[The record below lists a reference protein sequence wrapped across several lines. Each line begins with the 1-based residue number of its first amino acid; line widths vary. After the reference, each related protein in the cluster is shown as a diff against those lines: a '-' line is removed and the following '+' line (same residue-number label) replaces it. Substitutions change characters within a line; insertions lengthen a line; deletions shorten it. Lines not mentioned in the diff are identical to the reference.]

1 MAKPNVSTPMPNQ
14 SGPSAEKFTNSSK
27 SDIMSDSIFPEV
39 QPEAEQSATAP
50 TKYSKTPAKQIR
62 QDCEEFCAKFL
73 APIKIDKEDKHQL
86 GVSGRTFD
94 RLYDYIRVFGK
105 RGDSVGCL
113 AEHILIAFLDENE
126 EKFEAWV
133 RNWISMRGK

>member
-1 MAKPNVSTPMPNQ
+1 MEN
-14 SGPSAEKFTNSSK
+14 
-27 SDIMSDSIFPEV
+27 SIFPDV
-39 QPEAEQSATAP
+39 QPDAEQSASAP

-73 APIKIDKEDKHQL
+73 ASVKLDKDDKHQL
-86 GVSGRTFD
+86 SVSGRTFD

-105 RGDSVGCL
+105 RGASVGSL

-126 EKFEAWV
+126 EKFDAWV
-133 RNWISMRGK
+133 RNWITMRGK